1 MTAVFSIGLL
11 EELIEYGIVDSVE
24 KPDQRLHRIEETA
37 KGFPDFLKES
47 ATSVVSI
54 LEDAY
59 LELHDSTYK
68 ETAFLKAI
76 AFRVGKQQR
85 FVFTKGKAIQ
95 RLHVPSRRERRD
107 AKV

>member
-1 MTAVFSIGLL
+1 MYSVKSSEYNSEQKDDFIVQSYSLMNLFMTAVFSIGLL

-59 LELHDSTYK
+59 
-68 ETAFLKAI
+68 
-76 AFRVGKQQR
+76 FRASRQH
-85 FVFTKGKAIQ
+85 IQ
-95 RLHVPSRRERRD
+95 RNSFFESY
-107 AKV
+107 